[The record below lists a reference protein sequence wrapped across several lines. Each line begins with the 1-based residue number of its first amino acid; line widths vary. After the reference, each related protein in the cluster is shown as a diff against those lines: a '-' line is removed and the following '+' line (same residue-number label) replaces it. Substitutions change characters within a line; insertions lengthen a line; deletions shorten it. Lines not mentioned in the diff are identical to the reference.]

1 MKKFLLPVVGL
12 LIGGAAAQADEVTVK
27 YHKIQS
33 TVATELQEELFCPT
47 TNEVVKN
54 EDGSYT
60 LKKYQNSTYDLKFTI
75 KDGVL
80 AFPDIK
86 APGLNVLKDGDGN
99 NCRFNLTTI
108 QEYKDAN
115 EEMNQVPVDGLLY
128 SCINGK
134 LNGTTI
140 KSETLTQTQKLVE
153 YEVCVVTYFS
163 YKTPN
168 GTEMDSRREYGAAVF
183 NLSVAEDC
191 EGVDVAYQTAS
202 GAEMFKSSF
211 SPVEIGSD
219 NSSKLSFFA
228 GSEASL
234 TFNIG
239 NIDGDRKAPLVFTE
253 GVSSADPDAYQ
264 TLVGAT
270 FSLETAAGVTKT
282 GALAVR
288 PSGCYATPIEGS
300 ATLETQKYNVYIDTK
315 FGDESGY
322 AVFETVGPLAVNT
335 EGEIVKMIY
344 KDYTSKEIKAEIPTQ
359 IIRINENKILVK
371 NYLNSGYDIPLVF
384 TKEEV
389 TGKDYFAQGTA
400 KPEEEYIDSES
411 SIAFRVRIPEDP
423 NLVFT
428 AVVAGVEI
436 VNPQIYYTGGN
447 GYVRYYN
454 ENGKIR
460 THVYAAFGAPWNIV
474 EWDMVEGGDESE
486 SGIED
491 VVVDEN
497 APVEWY
503 NLQGVRV
510 NGENLTPGIYI
521 KRQGSKAVKVLVR

>member
-1 MKKFLLPVVGL
+1 MKKFLLPIVGL
-12 LIGGAAAQADEVTVK
+12 LLGSVAAQADDVSVK
-27 YHKIQS
+27 YYKIGS
-33 TVATELQEELFCPT
+33 TTATELQEELFNPT
-47 TNEVVKN
+47 TNELVKN

-60 LKKYQNSTYDLKFTI
+60 LKKYQNSIYDLKFTI
-75 KDGVL
+75 KDNVL

-86 APGLNVLKDGDGN
+86 TPGLFVLKDKDGQ

-108 QEYKDAN
+108 KEYKDAN
-115 EEMNQVPVDGLLY
+115 EEMNQILVDGLLY

-134 LNGTTI
+134 LNGVKL
-140 KSETLTQTQKLVE
+140 KSETFTQTQRLAE
-153 YEVCVVTYFS
+153 YEVSIVTYFQ

-168 GTEMDSRREYGAAVF
+168 GPDLLDTRRDYGAVVF
-183 NLSVAEDC
+183 NMTVAEGR

-202 GAEMFKSSF
+202 GAELFKNSF

-219 NSSKLSFFA
+219 KSSKLSYFA

-239 NIDGDRKAPLVFTE
+239 NVGDDGKAPLVFTE
-253 GVSSADPDAYQ
+253 GVSSADQDAYQ
-264 TLVGAT
+264 TLAGAT

-282 GALAVR
+282 GALAIR
-288 PSGCYATPIEGS
+288 PSGCYATPIEGT

-315 FGDESGY
+315 FGNESGY
-322 AVFETVGPLAVNT
+322 AVFEAVGPLAIAV
-335 EGEIVKMIY
+335 EGEVVKMIY
-344 KDYTSKEIKAEIPTQ
+344 KDYTTKVIKEEVATQ
-359 IIRINENKILVK
+359 IIRINESKIIVK

-400 KPEEEYIDSES
+400 KPTEEYIDSETTM
-411 SIAFRVRIPEDP
+411 AFRVKIPEDP
-423 NLVFT
+423 TLVFT
-428 AVVAGVEI
+428 PVVAGVNI
-436 VNPQIYYTGGN
+436 VNPQVYYYGNN

-460 THVYAAFGAPWNIV
+460 THVYTVFGAPWNIV
-474 EWDMVEGGDESE
+474 EWDMIGGGDES
-486 SGIED
+486 GIAD
-491 VVVDEN
+491 VVADEN

-503 NLQGVRV
+503 SLQGVRV
-510 NGENLTPGIYI
+510 NGENLAPGIYI
-521 KRQGSKAVKVLVR
+521 KRQGSKAVKVLVK

>member
-60 LKKYQNSTYDLKFTI
+60 LKKYQNSAYDLKFTI

-86 APGLNVLKDGDGN
+86 VTGLNVLKDGDGN

-115 EEMNQVPVDGLLY
+115 GEMNQAKVDGLLY

-134 LNGTTI
+134 LNGAVL
-140 KSETLTQTQKLVE
+140 KNETLTQTQRLSE
-153 YEVCVVTYFS
+153 YEVRIVTYFS

-168 GTEMDSRREYGAAVF
+168 GPGLLDPRNAYGAVVF
-183 NLSVAEDC
+183 DLSVVEDR

-202 GAEMFKSSF
+202 GAELFKSSF

-219 NSSKLSFFA
+219 NSFKLSYFA
-228 GSEASL
+228 GSEATL
-234 TFNIG
+234 IFNVG
-239 NIDGDRKAPLVFTE
+239 SAGADGKAPIVFTD
-253 GVSSADPDAYQ
+253 GVSTADPESYQ
-264 TLVGAT
+264 TIEGAT
-270 FSLETAAGVTKT
+270 FNLQDASGQTKT
-282 GALAVR
+282 GALAVKIAG
-288 PSGCYATPIEGS
+288 SYATVIEGS
-300 ATLETQKYNVYIDTK
+300 ETLQSARYKVYIDTK
-315 FGDESGY
+315 FGDQTGY
-322 AVFETVGPLAVNT
+322 VVIEAEGPAVPKGREVSMDYAIYNNASSVYETVPTYVDQVDENT
-335 EGEIVKMIY
+335 IVIY
-344 KDYTSKEIKAEIPTQ
+344 
-359 IIRINENKILVK
+359 NFG
-371 NYLNSGYDIPLVF
+371 NSGYNIPF
-384 TKEEV
+384 TIYDKADAANPADGDPVATASIRVADDYIAKDNTSGKSVTVKLPDGETFKTYVKGVAVQENPGV
-389 TGKDYFAQGTA
+389 YYNPSFSNVKYYNDRVDFHITFGTGKF
-400 KPEEEYIDSES
+400 
-411 SIAFRVRIPEDP
+411 
-423 NLVFT
+423 
-428 AVVAGVEI
+428 VAA
-436 VNPQIYYTGGN
+436 N
-447 GYVRYYN
+447 
-454 ENGKIR
+454 
-460 THVYAAFGAPWNIV
+460 WSLS
-474 EWDMVEGGDESE
+474 ESE